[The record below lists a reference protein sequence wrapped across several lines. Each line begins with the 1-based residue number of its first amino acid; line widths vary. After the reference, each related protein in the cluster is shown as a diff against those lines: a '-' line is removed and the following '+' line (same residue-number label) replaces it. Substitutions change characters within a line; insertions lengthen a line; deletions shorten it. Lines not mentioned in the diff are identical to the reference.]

1 MSFHSFVLKFYNLN
15 QHFGQNIRR
24 RGQMSYRF
32 LHPLTQ
38 ILFQSFFLIGAPAQ
52 RKLIRMN
59 CSVEN
64 S

>member
-1 MSFHSFVLKFYNLN
+1 
-15 QHFGQNIRR
+15 
-24 RGQMSYRF
+24 MSYRF

-52 RKLIRMN
+52 RELIRMN